1 MSDTKYLSSF
11 SFTLG
16 GSPAP
21 AEMIADLIEVTIEN
35 SLHLPDVATLVL
47 RDRDS
52 KWIDD
57 SRLEPGAEIK
67 VKAVVGNKTKEIFDG
82 EIVEIEPVF
91 SRSSHLVTIRAFDRL
106 HRLSRGRYARSF
118 VNVKDGDVIQK
129 IAQEVGLRASVGPT
143 TIVREHLM
151 QSGQTNLEFLQ
162 GRAAALGYLLYVEGT
177 ALHCKAPGSTGAAI
191 DLKMPDDFHD
201 FRPRLT
207 TISQVSKVQARGWD
221 PKQKREV
228 LGEAQNGA
236 THPKVGVNKSGGQL
250 AQSAFRI
257 SAEYLVA
264 DRPVR
269 TQAEADKLAQAV
281 ADQFDGKF
289 IEAEGVAQGNPNIV
303 AGASVK
309 ISGVGQRFSGTYF
322 VTSSRHAYTPDEGY
336 LTSFFVSG
344 LHPSTLIGLL
354 APDQPAAP
362 APHLAVGVVTDNNDP
377 ENMGRVKV
385 KYPWLTNDHASG
397 WARVVSA
404 GAGPDRGFMV
414 LPEVNDEVLVGF
426 EMGDINQ
433 PYVLGGLWNG
443 KDKPPRTSNVAV
455 KGGKVVQRVLRS
467 RAGHE
472 ILIDDDDSKGGITIK
487 DKNGNQIVLTID
499 QDKLTITSK
508 GDMTFDTQGN
518 LTLKTAKKLV
528 IEATQAGEIKAMGLK
543 LDGKTS
549 ATEVKG
555 MSVKVDGGAGTVDV
569 KGSMINLN

>member
-1 MSDTKYLSSF
+1 MSDTKFFSSF
-11 SFTLG
+11 SFTIG
-16 GSPAP
+16 GAPAP
-21 AEMIADLIEVTIEN
+21 AEMITDLIEVTIET

-47 RDRDS
+47 RDRDK

-57 SRLEPGAEIK
+57 ARLDPGAEIK

-82 EIVEIEPVF
+82 EIIEIEPVF
-91 SRSSHLVTIRAFDRL
+91 SKSAHLVTIRAFDRL

-129 IAQEVGLRASVGPT
+129 IAQEVGLQASVGPT

-162 GRAAALGYLLYVEGT
+162 GRAAALGYLLYVDGKT
-177 ALHCKAPGSTGAAI
+177 LHCKAPSSNAAAI
-191 DLKMPDDFHD
+191 ELKMPADFHD

-207 TISQVSKVQARGWD
+207 TISQVTKVTARGWD

-281 ADQFDGKF
+281 ADRFDGKF
-289 IEAEGVAQGNPNIV
+289 IEAEGVARGNPDIV

-309 ISGVGQRFSGTYF
+309 IGGVGKRFSGTYF
-322 VTSSRHAYTPDEGY
+322 VTSARHTYTQEEGY
-336 LTSFFVSG
+336 LTGFFVSG
-344 LHPSTLIGLL
+344 LHPATLIGLL
-354 APDQPAAP
+354 TPDEPAAP
-362 APHLAVGVVTDNNDP
+362 APHLAVAVVTDNQDP
-377 ENMGRVKV
+377 ENLGRVKV
-385 KYPWLTNDHASG
+385 KYPWLSSDHASG
-397 WARVVSA
+397 WARVVSV
-404 GAGPDRGFMV
+404 GAGVERGFMV
-414 LPEVNDEVLVGF
+414 LPEVNDEVLVAF

-433 PYVLGGLWNG
+433 PYVIGGLWNG
-443 KDKPPRTSNVAV
+443 KDKPPRQSSVAV

-467 RAGHE
+467 RVGHE
-472 ILIDDDDSKGGITIK
+472 ILIDDDESKGGITIK

-508 GDMTFDTQGN
+508 GDMTFDTKGN

-528 IEATQAGEIKAMGLK
+528 IEAAQAGEIKAMGLK